1 MRAENHTGSTDV
13 RQDGEERA
21 LCLSLCLS
29 VPFSYCERWPR
40 KEDAPHAPSV
50 GFIYKGLGRA
60 SSLLLQDIGRGLF
73 GQGENEEQMK
83 SVQMKRPK
91 RNVNHLRIHT
101 EASRASPGSPQ
112 GICDG
117 AGSPPRRGGRGGLAA
132 VSGEASEG
140 PTREKIR
147 NCRSAP

>member
-1 MRAENHTGSTDV
+1 MSGRTEMS
-13 RQDGEERA
+13 A
-21 LCLSLCLS
+21 LSVSLSVSLSLS
-29 VPFSYCERWPR
+29 PIVRDGHR
-40 KEDAPHAPSV
+40 RRDAPQAPSM
-50 GFIYKGLGRA
+50 GFIYKGLGRV

-101 EASRASPGSPQ
+101 EASRASPGSPR

-117 AGSPPRRGGRGGLAA
+117 AGSPPGGGVG
-132 VSGEASEG
+132 
-140 PTREKIR
+140 
-147 NCRSAP
+147 CRVGKGI